1 MVNDYWSSMI
11 IWDKKLIWN
20 SKTFEIFI
28 GKRMINDYGIVTV
41 FGM

>member
-28 GKRMINDYGIVTV
+28 GKRMINDYWIISLLAI
-41 FGM
+41 